1 MHKNYFSR
9 LCCLRNGNLARWFWI
24 QNMLG
29 LGNASPQWSDQSLNI
44 ISVNK
49 IYRHHHLDAKEVAIC
64 RLVSA
69 SIIRKSPEF
78 VFGVSVG
85 SMSSHSGNTLI
96 STSFVFK
103 KFVLYRFRFF
113 NYINM
118 SSVLQYIQVSFSF
131 LFVHSISV
139 DAILC
144 LQKCRQT
151 DFDAMTAPMFYF
163 FRKLQQGTHILDWSV
178 PHFSS

>member
-9 LCCLRNGNLARWFWI
+9 RCCLRNRNLARWFWI

-49 IYRHHHLDAKEVAIC
+49 IYRHRHLGAKEVAIYW
-64 RLVSA
+64 LVSA

-78 VFGVSVG
+78 VFGVSVHSVG
-85 SMSSHSGNTLI
+85 SLSSHSGNTLI
-96 STSFVFK
+96 SISFVFK

-131 LFVHSISV
+131 LFFSCIPFHS
-139 DAILC
+139 
-144 LQKCRQT
+144 
-151 DFDAMTAPMFYF
+151 M
-163 FRKLQQGTHILDWSV
+163 
-178 PHFSS
+178 